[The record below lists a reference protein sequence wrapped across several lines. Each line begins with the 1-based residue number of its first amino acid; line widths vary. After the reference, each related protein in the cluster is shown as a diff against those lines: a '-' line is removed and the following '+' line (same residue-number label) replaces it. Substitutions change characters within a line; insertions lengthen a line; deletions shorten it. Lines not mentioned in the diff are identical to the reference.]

1 MINKKN
7 LKNKKNSIKYIYKIT
22 KSMEMISLSKY
33 KFFNNKIKNSNKYV
47 NLIYKLINNI
57 HFIDN
62 NLISKKICTKR
73 ILYIVISTN
82 QGLCSN
88 VNINLYKK
96 IILDIK
102 KKIFLKNK
110 IYFFLL
116 GKKNFLLIK
125 KLKKINIKFKI
136 FKKNIFL
143 YDISN
148 CKING
153 ITNQIINFYKKNDNT
168 TIFIVNNK
176 FKNKK
181 YKVKIKQLLPILFKK
196 KDIKVNY
203 LYESNKN
210 KFYNNLLFTYINSKI
225 SNCLLNNIVSEYFSR
240 ILVMKNASLN
250 SENLFKKLDLMY
262 NKIRQFNI
270 TKEITELISNF
281 NIS

>member
-7 LKNKKNSIKYIYKIT
+7 LRNKKNSIKYIYKIT

-33 KFFNNKIKNSNKYV
+33 KFLNDKIENSNKYI
-47 NLIYKLINNI
+47 NLIYDLINNI
-57 HFIDN
+57 YCIDN
-62 NLISKKICTKR
+62 NLVEEKIYKEN

-88 VNINLYKK
+88 ININLYKK

-102 KKIFLKNK
+102 KKIFFKKK
-110 IYFFLL
+110 IYFLLL
-116 GKKNFLLIK
+116 GKKKVLLIK

-143 YDISN
+143 YNVSN
-148 CKING
+148 YKINN
-153 ITNQIINFYKKNDNT
+153 ITNEIINFYKKNNNT
-168 TIFIVNNK
+168 RIFVANNK

-181 YKVKIKQLLPILFKK
+181 YKAEIKQLLPILFKK
-196 KDIKVNY
+196 KSSKINY

-210 KFYNNLLFTYINSKI
+210 KFYNNLLFTYISSKI
-225 SNCLLNNIVSEYFSR
+225 SNCLLNNMVSEYFSR